1 MRLINNVIALTIMS
15 VLFLSAFAVVPR
27 EFAASAQGN
36 AELTGNIADSG
47 KDADGNGKYDSLEVA
62 VEINVLDA
70 GTYRVVASSLVDN
83 YSYSFYFYTYTDGSL
98 SSGLQWL
105 NLSFYGP
112 TIYGAHFN
120 PKNVSYISL
129 FAVHDGSSDFL
140 GEIASVSL
148 SQIYNYTD
156 FDCRATLTETVH
168 DQGIDT
174 DSDGVFDVLQLGIDV
189 NVLKN
194 ATYTVNVSGLHGD
207 STYVPIYNGSTA
219 FLTTGIQTVN
229 VWLYGPTIFS
239 ALHGSGGN
247 VSKVDSLSLNIEE
260 DQNSHQIDSR
270 YGVSL
275 SRPYAYY
282 EFESHAYFTG
292 MIFDNGVDEN
302 SDSLFD
308 YLRVSVEANVTTAG
322 NYSISIE
329 GLKGLKNGTLVSVS
343 DYQSLNI
350 ELSVGV
356 HLVNFSFLGPMIAY
370 NHLDPTNITGLR
382 LAEEPSFYTLNY
394 VYEVDLPIKYSYTR
408 FNAPFTDTELEFTAY
423 PNATICVKGNQSKTN
438 IYPPTKDAIINA
450 TVGFSTS
457 GNVTTGHANGIV
469 MPPIEA
475 RSEWPLNSAT
485 ARLLANYYEDVLNV
499 QLNAT
504 VPMPPEALDASPFN
518 SSSGDVTLTAAY
530 SNGIVD
536 VDLSGAGQ
544 LCPDLASQFPFNVSD
559 LRLMVSY
566 LNKRIS
572 GNVTF
577 RALGGFPIG
586 DVVTNIAGNES
597 DLSLS
602 GLVNVT
608 YSNLFGDPI
617 DASNVTDFINYLNNL
632 SGVGDESLYN
642 LTQGM
647 VEFVSLNTVR
657 TSQAWGETVEY
668 DATLHGNFTGAL
680 AGLIANEVMHTGEAE
695 QALYAALNSTFSSV
709 QNGTLWLNF
718 YNTSK
723 IVVFG
728 LHLKSDVKSL
738 WNNAVQSI
746 PSTLPAESR
755 PQIEAILRIA
765 NATAYAV
772 NNAQVQATYSG
783 EQQKLDLTVSIEA
796 NATQLKN
803 DIVPFIPNAT
813 STIMPPE
820 FGDMFE
826 SFTNTSYCKLDTL
839 NLSVNFTDGR
849 AQFDADWTLQGD
861 FKALVNHAKGFLSL
875 LGSGMTDWEVGFL
888 NSTEIDINNLVLDV
902 KQGEDWSTMAF
913 DGVRMYPFRDEI
925 DSIRFTLFQWLNMT
939 NDPEAPPRDFE
950 RLKVTITGG
959 FNGTHTILLYS
970 PSTVPDH
977 MNSLDYKTMTWQNVT
992 MSSLRDLLFQIAYQ
1006 GIVDRLGHTYYVPI
1020 FTNSTISS
1028 FGFDADL
1035 KSLSFNV
1042 AGTTGTGFCNITI
1055 PRALLNASTDEW
1067 IVKVDGTPVSF
1078 NITEN
1083 SDYVFIYLNYTHST
1097 HSIEILGTW
1106 TVTEYQP
1113 NLLPP
1118 ILATLFFVAAIIAFK
1133 QRRKLVT
1140 LKTKYQ
1146 NTISNFIAKLHQL
1159 NA

>member
-1 MRLINNVIALTIMS
+1 MIVFVLVFSAL
-15 VLFLSAFAVVPR
+15 AVVPR
-27 EFAASAQGN
+27 EFAASAQGS

-47 KDADGNGKYDSLEVA
+47 KDADDNGKYDSLEVA

-83 YSYSFYFYTYTDGSL
+83 YSYSFYFYTYTEGSF

-156 FDCRATLTETVH
+156 FDCRATLTGTVH

-194 ATYTVNVSGLHGD
+194 ATYTINVSGLHGD
-207 STYVPIYNGSTA
+207 SAYVPIYNGSTT

-239 ALHGSGGN
+239 YLHDSGGN
-247 VSKVDSLSLNIEE
+247 ISEVDFLSLSIEE

-270 YGVSL
+270 YDVPL
-275 SRPYAYY
+275 SRPYVYY

-292 MIFDNGVDEN
+292 MIFDDGVDEN
-302 SDSLFD
+302 SDGLFD
-308 YLRVSVEANVTTAG
+308 YLRVSVEVNVTTAG

-329 GLKGLKNGTLVSVS
+329 GLKGLRNGTLVSVY
-343 DYQSLNI
+343 DYQPLNI

-356 HLVNFSFLGPMIAY
+356 HFVNFSFLGPMIAY

-382 LAEEPSFYTLNY
+382 LAEEPDFYTLSY
-394 VYEVDLPIKYSYTR
+394 IYEVDLPTKYSYMQ
-408 FNAPFTDTELEFTAY
+408 FNAPFTDTELEFTVY
-423 PNATICVKGNQSKTN
+423 PNATICVKGNQSKTS

-457 GNVTTGHANGIV
+457 GNVTTGYANGVV
-469 MPPIEA
+469 MPPEEA
-475 RSEWPLNSAT
+475 RSEWPFNSAT
-485 ARLLANYYEDVLNV
+485 ARLLADCHGDVLNV

-504 VPMPPEALDASPFN
+504 VPMPPEAVNACPFN
-518 SSSGDVTLTAAY
+518 SSSGDVTLTATY
-530 SNGIVD
+530 SNGMVD
-536 VDLSGAGQ
+536 VDISGAGQ
-544 LCPDLASQFPFNVSD
+544 LCPDMASQFPFNVSD

-577 RALGGFPIG
+577 RALGGFPMG
-586 DVVTNIAGNES
+586 DVVTNIEGNES

-617 DASNVTDFINYLNNL
+617 GASNVTDFLNYLGNL
-632 SGVGDESLYN
+632 TGVGDESLYN

-647 VEFVSLNTVR
+647 VEFVSLDTVR
-657 TSQAWGETVEY
+657 TSQPWGETVEY
-668 DATLHGNFTGAL
+668 NATLHGNFTGAL
-680 AGLIANEVMHTGEAE
+680 AGLIANELMHDSEAE
-695 QALYAALNSTFSSV
+695 QALYAALNSTLSSV

-723 IVVFG
+723 IVTFG
-728 LHLKSDVKSL
+728 LHLESDVKSL
-738 WNNAVQSI
+738 WNVAVQSI
-746 PSTLPAESR
+746 PSTLPDEPRS
-755 PQIEAILRIA
+755 QIEAMLRIA

-783 EQQKLDLTVSIEA
+783 EQQKLDITLSIEA
-796 NATQLKN
+796 NATQLKD

-813 STIMPPE
+813 STFMPQE

-826 SFTNTSYCKLDTL
+826 SFMNTSYCELDTL
-839 NLSVNFTDGR
+839 NLSVNFTDGW
-849 AQFDADWTLQGD
+849 AQFDANWTLQGD
-861 FKALVNHAKGFLSL
+861 FKALVNHAKGFLPL

-888 NSTEIDINNLVLDV
+888 NSTEIDIDNLVLDM
-902 KQGEDWSTMAF
+902 KQGEDWSTMTF
-913 DGVRMYPFRDEI
+913 DGVKMYPPRDEI
-925 DSIRFTLFQWLNMT
+925 DFMRFTLFQWLNMT

-950 RLKVTITGG
+950 RLKITVTGG
-959 FNGTHTILLYS
+959 FNGTHTVLLYS
-970 PSTVPDH
+970 PSTVSDH
-977 MNSLDYKTMTWQNVT
+977 TTALDYKAMSWQNVT
-992 MSSLRDLLFQIAYQ
+992 LSSLRDLLFQVAYQ
-1006 GIVDRLGHTYYVPI
+1006 GVVNHVGHTYYVPI
-1020 FTNSTISS
+1020 FTNSTISG
-1028 FGFDADL
+1028 FGFDPNL

-1042 AGTTGTGFCNITI
+1042 AGDSGTGFCNVTI
-1055 PRALLNASTDEW
+1055 PRELLYAAPSDWVVN
-1067 IVKVDGTPVSF
+1067 VDGAPVTF
-1078 NITEN
+1078 DVAEN
-1083 SDYVFIYLNYTHST
+1083 SGYVFIYFNYSHSA
-1097 HSIEILGTW
+1097 HPVEIRGTW
-1106 TVTEYQP
+1106 TITEYQP

-1118 ILATLFFVAAIIAFK
+1118 IMVILLLVAAIVAVK
-1133 QRRKLVT
+1133 QRKKLAT

-1146 NTISNFIAKLHQL
+1146 SAINNLVVKKLREL
-1159 NA
+1159 GV